1 MADRREAQASGG
13 ADSFAAHFAIFG
25 RVAELADAQDLG
37 SCPER
42 GRGSTPLSSMTF
54 RGGRGEPCGAPPR
67 WSIADGPW
75 PDGGV
80 ACDVGSEH
88 ESAGV
93 AQW

>member
-1 MADRREAQASGG
+1 MSEQRPPWEARVADRREAQASGG

-42 GRGSTPLSSMTF
+42 GRGSTPLSSMTL
-54 RGGRGEPCGAPPR
+54 RGGRGEPCGAPQ
-67 WSIADGPW
+67 
-75 PDGGV
+75 GGV
-80 ACDVGSEH
+80 VCAVGSEH
-88 ESAGV
+88 EHAGV